1 MKMMLINESTPA
13 ILLDFSANLL
23 LLFGTILLYQ
33 ISKFR
38 PKQKGWIKN
47 GVVGV
52 FVGMIGVMSM
62 LFPFTFETGLI
73 FDARSVL
80 FTVSGYFFGP
90 LVTFVGAL
98 IAMSYRLYLGGGGV
112 YAGIATIA
120 ITSLSGIA
128 WTKIEPKLPQS
139 WPKFFNFYLLGFI
152 AHILTILCQLLI
164 IPFTSVIPAIRNIAI
179 PFLVVYPIAVVI
191 LALSIENHKQR
202 LLGEATILHQK
213 LLLQSSIDSAEQI
226 EIYALDRDFNYLSFN
241 KFHADSMMRYYGK
254 KPEIGDNFLS
264 FVTEDS
270 FRKRLKNEIGLALSG
285 TNHVTEAEIEV
296 SPGKFFE
303 SHYNP
308 IVNNQGLIIGVG
320 VFAQEITS
328 RIKNEK
334 EILHL
339 SYHDSLTGL
348 KNRRYY
354 QEELDRLES
363 DPNRLY
369 TFAFFD
375 INGLKVMNDA
385 FGHHTGDHLLK
396 VVCTIVSNHLPD
408 NASFLRIGGDEFF
421 IIFYDMR
428 EEAVLPII
436 DMVDHAIGQEA
447 INGIRLSVSFGVQE
461 HRLNETVMDSI
472 RMAEKKMYNK
482 KLSEVTSSRHETI
495 RAILNTLHVKSNREE
510 SHSIRVSL
518 ICQKIGEALSLR
530 REEIEL
536 LKLMATLH
544 DIGKIAVDQSIL
556 NKPGP
561 LTESEWGEIKKHPE
575 TGYHI
580 LLASPEYAEIAEDI
594 LSHHERYDGKGY
606 PRGLKGEDIP
616 FRSRIIAIA
625 DSYDAMTTDRPY
637 RDALSSK
644 QAYEEIKRN
653 SGTQFD
659 PDLVRVFLDFLDKT
673 ESPI

>member
-1 MKMMLINESTPA
+1 MTLLINQASSGV
-13 ILLDFSANLL
+13 ILDFSANLL

-33 ISKFR
+33 ISRFK

-52 FVGMIGVMSM
+52 IIGLIGMMTM
-62 LFPFTFETGLI
+62 MFPFTMETGLI

-90 LVTFVGAL
+90 IVTMIGAI
-98 IAMSYRLYLGGGGV
+98 IAMAYRLSIGGGGM
-112 YAGIATIA
+112 YAGLATITA
-120 ITSLSGIA
+120 TSLIGIA
-128 WTKIEPKLPQS
+128 WTKIELKLPRN
-139 WPKFFNFYLLGFI
+139 WPTFFNLYLLGFI
-152 AHILTILCQLLI
+152 AHIATLLCQMLI
-164 IPFTSVIPAIRNIAI
+164 IPSSNIIPAIRNVAI
-179 PFLVVYPIAVVI
+179 PFLVFYPLAVVI
-191 LALSIENHKQR
+191 LGLSIENHKKR
-202 LLGEATILHQK
+202 LQAEESILRQK

-226 EIYALDRDFNYLSFN
+226 EIYALDLNYNYLSFN
-241 KFHADSMMRYYGK
+241 KFHADSMTRYYGK
-254 KPEIGDNFLS
+254 TPSIGDNFLS
-264 FVTEDS
+264 FVVEDS
-270 FRKRLKNEIGLALSG
+270 FRKRLKREIETAIKGKSLL
-285 TNHVTEAEIEV
+285 TEAEIEV

-308 IVNNQGLIIGVG
+308 IIDKNGHIIGVG
-320 VFAQEITS
+320 VFAQEITN
-328 RIKNEK
+328 RIKNEQ

-348 KNRRYY
+348 KNRRFY

-363 DPNRLY
+363 DPNRVY

-396 VVCTIVSNHLPD
+396 LVCATVSNHLPD
-408 NASFLRIGGDEFF
+408 NATLIRIGGDEFF
-421 IIFYDMR
+421 IIFYDMH
-428 EEAVLPII
+428 EDAVLPII
-436 DMVDHAIGQEA
+436 DSIDHMISKES
-447 INGIRLSVSFGVQE
+447 INSIRLSVSFGVQE
-461 HRLNETVMDSI
+461 HHPKETIMDSI
-472 RMAEKKMYNK
+472 RYAEKKMYNK

-518 ICQKIGEALSLR
+518 ICQKIGEAMKFR
-530 REEIEL
+530 REELEL

-544 DIGKIAVDQSIL
+544 DIGKIAIDQSIL
-556 NKPGP
+556 DKRGP
-561 LTESEWGEIKKHPE
+561 LTEQEWFEIKKHPE

-594 LSHHERYDGKGY
+594 LSHHERFDGKGY
-606 PRGLKGEDIP
+606 PRGLKGKDIP
-616 FRSRIIAIA
+616 IRARIISLA
-625 DSYDAMTTDRPY
+625 DSYDAMTSDRPY
-637 RDALSSK
+637 RDAMTPS

-653 SGTQFD
+653 IGTQFD
-659 PDLVRVFLDFLDKT
+659 PDIATLFLQLLDQAET
-673 ESPI
+673 PI